1 MHELIHVG
9 VLLFSLCGAA
19 ALLVSLLWPLAADHP
34 LTPPAKAVLGI
45 LIALGAASLLV
56 EWTIV
61 H

>member
-1 MHELIHVG
+1 MHELVHVG

-19 ALLVSLLWPLAADHP
+19 SFLVLVLWPLVADHP
-34 LTPPAKAVLGI
+34 LTASAKAALGV

-56 EWTIV
+56 EWAIV